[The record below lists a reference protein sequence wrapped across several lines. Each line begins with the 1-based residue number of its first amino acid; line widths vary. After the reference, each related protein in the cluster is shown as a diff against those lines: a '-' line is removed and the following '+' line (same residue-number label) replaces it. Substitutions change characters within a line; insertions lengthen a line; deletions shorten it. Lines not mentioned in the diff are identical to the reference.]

1 MKFISP
7 KWRPSAQS
15 KLVRS
20 FGVLF
25 FSKSEA
31 KLEQKYSI
39 FYKDLDIKMSRERD
53 SMFRGNNNDC
63 RIYVGNL
70 PEDCRERDV
79 DDIFYKYGRIADIR
93 IKRGDA
99 SRARSSRRGENLS
112 YAFVQFED
120 SR

>member
-1 MKFISP
+1 MRKACRLRGSVL
-7 KWRPSAQS
+7 S
-15 KLVRS
+15 KR
-20 FGVLF
+20 
-25 FSKSEA
+25 EA
-31 KLEQKYSI
+31 EASGYI
-39 FYKDLDIKMSRERD
+39 FLMSRERD

-70 PEDCRERDV
+70 PQDCRERDV
-79 DDIFYKYGRIADIR
+79 EDIFYKYGRIGDIR

-99 SRARSSRRGENLS
+99 ARARQSRRGENLS

>member
-1 MKFISP
+1 VETQLKRA
-7 KWRPSAQS
+7 KHLG
-15 KLVRS
+15 LVRGVFDFEGFS
-20 FGVLF
+20 FQFSVLIRSGKD
-25 FSKSEA
+25 FS
-31 KLEQKYSI
+31 
-39 FYKDLDIKMSRERD
+39 MSRERD

-79 DDIFYKYGRIADIR
+79 EDIFYKYGRIADVR

-99 SRARSSRRGENLS
+99 NRARQSSRRSEVLS

-120 SR
+120 AR

>member
-1 MKFISP
+1 MHCGQ
-7 KWRPSAQS
+7 A
-15 KLVRS
+15 L
-20 FGVLF
+20 GVLVNF
-25 FSKSEA
+25 ESRQNKSD
-31 KLEQKYSI
+31 
-39 FYKDLDIKMSRERD
+39 FPMSRERD
-53 SMFRGNNNDC
+53 SMYRGNNNDC

-99 SRARSSRRGENLS
+99 ARARGGRRAEVLS

>member
-1 MKFISP
+1 MS
-7 KWRPSAQS
+7 SLAAGAAQS
-15 KLVRS
+15 TMVMRQASFPKEKLKRQHY
-20 FGVLF
+20 F
-25 FSKSEA
+25 FMS
-31 KLEQKYSI
+31 
-39 FYKDLDIKMSRERD
+39 SRERD

-70 PEDCRERDV
+70 PQDCRERDV
-79 DDIFYKYGRIADIR
+79 EDIFYKYGRIGDIR

-99 SRARSSRRGENLS
+99 ARARQSRRGENLS

>member
-1 MKFISP
+1 MLRLQIGQ
-7 KWRPSAQS
+7 WRLVVRKACRLRGSVLS
-15 KLVRS
+15 KR
-20 FGVLF
+20 
-25 FSKSEA
+25 EA
-31 KLEQKYSI
+31 EASGYI
-39 FYKDLDIKMSRERD
+39 FLMSRERD

-70 PEDCRERDV
+70 PQDCRERDV
-79 DDIFYKYGRIADIR
+79 EDIFYKYGRIGDIR

-99 SRARSSRRGENLS
+99 ARARQSRRGENLS